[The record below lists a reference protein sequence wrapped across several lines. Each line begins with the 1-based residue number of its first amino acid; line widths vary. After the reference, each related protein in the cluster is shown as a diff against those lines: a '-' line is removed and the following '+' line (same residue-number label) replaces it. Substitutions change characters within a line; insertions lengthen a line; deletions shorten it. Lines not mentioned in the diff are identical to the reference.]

1 MSYAVGSRY
10 VSAYG
15 TLDCHC
21 LSSDAEPKLECV
33 AIVGAGQ
40 VTQNNGVLHPRM
52 MPTPT
57 TPGSTQV
64 N

>member
-21 LSSDAEPKLECV
+21 LSSDAEPKLERV
-33 AIVGAGQ
+33 AIIAAIHALREAAVQ
-40 VTQNNGVLHPRM
+40 EPPR
-52 MPTPT
+52 P
-57 TPGSTQV
+57 S